1 MRNVY
6 SQLIVSGCWR
16 FKAVALK
23 SAPKAPFRPG
33 LVTRAKNVFCQVV
46 SGGTGHKEA

>member
-6 SQLIVSGCWR
+6 SQPIVSGCWR

-23 SAPKAPFRPG
+23 SAPKVLFRPG
-33 LVTRAKNVFCQVV
+33 LVTRAKSVFCHLV